1 MSTLIQTTQTNVPVV
16 LMYRLIH
23 LTGADESAPALR
35 DALKKQLE
43 EDQIYD
49 LVKANLVGLITDG
62 APSMIGEFTGFIQ
75 IVIYSFHA
83 TQFFLHYALFKL
95 ISKHFHQR
103 P

>member
-1 MSTLIQTTQTNVPVV
+1 MSHIVTPFNFDFPDNHGNHYMSTLIQTTQTNVPVV

-75 IVIYSFHA
+75 IVTY
-83 TQFFLHYALFKL
+83 
-95 ISKHFHQR
+95 
-103 P
+103 